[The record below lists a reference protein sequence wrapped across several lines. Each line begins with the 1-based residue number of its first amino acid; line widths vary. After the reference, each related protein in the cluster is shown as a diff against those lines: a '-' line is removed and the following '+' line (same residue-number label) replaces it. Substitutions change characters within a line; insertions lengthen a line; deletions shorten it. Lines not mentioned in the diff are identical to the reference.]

1 MSISSDECGKPT
13 PTVRLGAQT
22 RFATM
27 VACAAG
33 GATFG
38 SVFEMPGLFDC
49 GVVGGVIGWFA
60 SRHHA
65 G

>member
-1 MSISSDECGKPT
+1 MTTSSDERGKLPPT
-13 PTVRLGAQT
+13 MQPGPQT

-38 SVFEMPGLFDC
+38 SVFEMPGLLA
-49 GVVGGVIGWFA
+49 GGLLGGLIGWFA
-60 SRHHA
+60 NRHHA
-65 G
+65 V